1 MRASTLLSTAYM
13 AVLASAVKHELFK
26 DCNQA
31 GFCVRNRFYANQI
44 SAAKAESPY
53 FIDSTSV
60 TQSEKAIEAAVKK
73 RLPNG
78 AEISFELLILMLPGD
93 NVRFK
98 VDEKRNISSSGP
110 LNVKRY
116 DGTAAAAFGQ
126 DPEEKT
132 LHFPSKL
139 TKNAQK
145 MSFEYGLNNNLRLE
159 LTYNPVKLTIYKND
173 EPLIVLND
181 KQFLNIE
188 HYRTQKENDLNL
200 ISELES
206 DFDMFQDSWSD
217 SSADTIPLGPE
228 AVAVDVSFVNFKHAY
243 GIPEHA
249 DSMSL
254 KSTTSQ
260 NSPYR
265 LYNVDIFEYETDSRM
280 PMYGSIPLLVGIK
293 PEASVGVF
301 WMNSADTFVDI
312 EKGSSINAHWISEN
326 GVLDLV
332 LMVGD
337 SPGEITSKFGLL
349 TGNAALPPKFAL
361 GYHQCRWNYVSETDL
376 LDVHSKMD
384 AHAIPYD
391 TIWLDVEYADKK
403 KYFTWDTVQFPNYID
418 MMKKLDE
425 TGRNLVVIV
434 DPHLKT
440 SYKISDYVDEHNLAM
455 RDPKNKSY
463 KGHCWPGESIW
474 IDSLNTGAQ
483 QYWDSLFR
491 KSSECFIGSQDNVH
505 LWNDMNEPSVF
516 NGPEST
522 APKDNLHF
530 GGWEHRSVHNLWGKS
545 FHELTYHSL
554 VKRSSE
560 SNRQRPFVLT
570 RAYFAGS
577 QRTAA
582 MWTGDNMSKWEYLK
596 ISIPMVL
603 TSNLVNMPFS
613 GADVGG
619 FFGDPTEELL
629 ARWYQTGIFYPFF
642 RAHAHIDS
650 RRREPYLL
658 SEPYLSVVRD
668 AVRLRYA
675 LLPTLY
681 TLFHESSITGAP
693 IWRPMVFDNTQD
705 LKTYE
710 IDDQFFLG
718 NSGLLV
724 KPVTEENAS
733 QVSVYIPD
741 DKEIY
746 YDYTNGKL
754 NGKSI
759 AKTGYFER
767 NVKLQDIPM
776 FFKGGSIIARQDRIR
791 RSSKLMANDPYTLV
805 VALSKLLHANGSL
818 YLDDGESFAYQKGES
833 VLVSY
838 DVTSGKKLTSSVS
851 KDSLSFVNQ
860 FSSVKVEKIIVAG
873 IQDEVSAVIIR
884 SEGEKRE
891 AKFSQGQGILEIK
904 RPNVSVASD
913 WEITLVT
920 KTSHDEL

>member
-1 MRASTLLSTAYM
+1 MTVVAC
-13 AVLASAVKHELFK
+13 AVKHELFK
-26 DCNQA
+26 DCNQS

-44 SAAKAESPY
+44 SSEKAESPY
-53 FIDSTSV
+53 FIDATSV
-60 TQSEKAIEAAVKK
+60 TQSEKAIEAAIKK

-78 AEISFELLILMLPGD
+78 AEVSFDLQILMLPGD
-93 NVRFK
+93 NIRFK
-98 VDEKRNISSSGP
+98 VNENRNITSSGP
-110 LNVKRY
+110 LNVHRY
-116 DGTAAAAFGQ
+116 DGAAAAAFDQ
-126 DPEEKT
+126 DPDEKT
-132 LHFPSKL
+132 LQFSRKITTSK
-139 TKNAQK
+139 QK
-145 MSFEYGLNNNLRLE
+145 LSFKYGVESQLRLE
-159 LTYNPVKLTIYKND
+159 LIYSPVKVTIYKNE

-181 KQFLNIE
+181 REFLNIE
-188 HYRTQKENDLNL
+188 HYRTEKENALHL

-206 DFDMFQDSWSD
+206 DFNMFQDSWSD

-228 AVAVDVSFVNFKHAY
+228 SVAVDVSLVNFKHAY

-254 KSTTSQ
+254 KSTTEDD
-260 NSPYR
+260 SPYR

-293 PEASVGVF
+293 PEASVGIF

-312 EKGSSINAHWISEN
+312 DKETSINAHWISEN

-337 SPGEITSKFGLL
+337 TPEEITSKFGLL
-349 TGNAALPPKFAL
+349 TGNTALPPKFAL

-376 LDVHSKMD
+376 LDVHSQMD

-391 TIWLDVEYADKK
+391 TIWLDVEYTDKK
-403 KYFTWDTVQFPNYID
+403 KYFTWDAVQFPHYID
-418 MMKKLDE
+418 MMKELDE

-440 SYKISDYVDEHNLAM
+440 SYKVSDWVDNNNLAM
-455 RDPKNKSY
+455 RDLKGKSY

-474 IDSLNTGAQ
+474 IDPLNTGSQ
-483 QYWDSLFR
+483 QYWDSLFQ

-530 GGWEHRSVHNLWGKS
+530 DGWEHRSVHNLWGKS
-545 FHELTYHSL
+545 FHELTYNSL
-554 VKRSSE
+554 VKRFSE
-560 SNRQRPFVLT
+560 SNRQRPFILT

-577 QRTAA
+577 QRTAT

-650 RRREPYLL
+650 RRREPYLM
-658 SEPYLSVVRD
+658 SEPYLTVIRD

-681 TLFHESSITGAP
+681 TLFYESSISGAP
-693 IWRPMVFDNTQD
+693 IWRPMVFDNTND

-718 NSGLLV
+718 SSGLLV
-724 KPVTEENAS
+724 KPVTEEAAS

-741 DKEIY
+741 DKEVY
-746 YDYTNGKL
+746 YDYTNGNL
-754 NGKSI
+754 NGKAIS
-759 AKTGYFER
+759 KKGYVHKD
-767 NVKLQDIPM
+767 VKLEDIPM
-776 FFKGGSIIARQDRIR
+776 FLKGGSVISRQDRFR

-805 VALSKLLHANGSL
+805 FALSKLGSAKASL
-818 YLDDGESFAYQKGES
+818 YMDDGESFAYQKGES
-833 VLVSY
+833 VLINY
-838 DVTSGKKLTSSVS
+838 EATLGNRIASSAS
-851 KDSLSFVNQ
+851 IESSSFNK
-860 FSSVKVEKIIVAG
+860 FSSIKVEKIIIAG
-873 IQDEVSAVIIR
+873 IQDEISAVIIKC
-884 SEGEKRE
+884 EGEQWK
-891 AKFSQGQGILEIK
+891 AKFSQEESILTIK
-904 RPNVSVASD
+904 RPEVNVAGD
-913 WEITLVT
+913 WEIELKS